1 MLLII
6 THNQRK
12 EIMNKSRIEN
22 LRKQVRE
29 MGHKLAITEKRGLQG
44 KDHFGKKIA
53 HGILLSQLYQLEKR
67 A

>member
-29 MGHKLAITEKRGLQG
+29 IGHKLAITEKRGLQG
-44 KDHFGKKIA
+44 KDHFAQKIA
-53 HGILLSQLYQLEKR
+53 HGLLLDQLYKLEKR
-67 A
+67 V